1 MIFDLNKWKDE
12 VAIYLGRQ
20 DLGGRGYES
29 GGFFL
34 DMLNVRCLIY
44 IQVKEAIG

>member
-20 DLGGRGYES
+20 DLGGRGCES

-34 DMLNVRCLIY
+34 DILNVRCLIY
-44 IQVKEAIG
+44 IQGKEATG